1 MNSVGGPPHPLDATR
16 TVVGLGC
23 GVPEVLITGGVATH
37 PPITFVTPVLVLH
50 HVHYNIP
57 M

>member
-1 MNSVGGPPHPLDATR
+1 MNSVGGPPHPLDTIR
-16 TVVGLGC
+16 TVVGFGC

-37 PPITFVTPVLVLH
+37 PPITFVAPVLVLH